1 METAGVPRT
10 EKPTFS
16 VAFFAV
22 NVVLNSVDLPA
33 PPLQVQ
39 ATPPMSGRTT
49 TVSGSFALRSMLVAG
64 DGVEEAVEAEAGDTV
79 AVVGADVS
87 ACVVAPPVH
96 AAAPTPTARSTM
108 HSCRRIR

>member
-1 METAGVPRT
+1 VPRT
-10 EKPTFS
+10 EKLTFS
-16 VAFFAV
+16 VAFLAM

-33 PPLQVQ
+33 APLQVH

-49 TVSGSFALRSMLVAG
+49 TVSGFFALRSMLVAR

-96 AAAPTPTARSTM
+96 PAAPRLTARSMM